1 MLVLSMLGT
10 ADSGIIKTSIFLNNS
25 QLGTQERK
33 KNVNKQDEV
42 MFQADPLW
50 IRSVAGRLLW
60 SNFVPHPNTYVEIL
74 MLNVMILGGETFGR
88 L

>member
-33 KNVNKQDEV
+33 KNVNKMRLCFKLTLYGLEV
-42 MFQADPLW
+42 WQEDCYGL
-50 IRSVAGRLLW
+50 
-60 SNFVPHPNTYVEIL
+60 IL
-74 MLNVMILGGETFGR
+74 SPTQIHMLKS
-88 L
+88 